1 MTTLTVDVG
10 GTKLAMAVFKG
21 HVTVDLRPAAL
32 GQDSVL
38 FGAMALALRCNG
50 FRMFRLRQRAR

>member
-38 FGAMALALRCNG
+38 FGAMALALE
-50 FRMFRLRQRAR
+50 M